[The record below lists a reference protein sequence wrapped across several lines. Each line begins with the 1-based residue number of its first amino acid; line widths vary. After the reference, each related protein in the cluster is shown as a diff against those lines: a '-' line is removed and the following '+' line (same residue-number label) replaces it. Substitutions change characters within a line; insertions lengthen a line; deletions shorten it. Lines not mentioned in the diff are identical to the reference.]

1 MWELSVVG
9 MLREVGKYRM
19 QVRAYML
26 CLGYSKGIFYYI
38 LKILTL
44 GCPASEESRT
54 ESDEE
59 LVAFSN
65 IGEIG
70 TRRYMIYTYLG

>member
-1 MWELSVVG
+1 MFRVFKRHFL
-9 MLREVGKYRM
+9 L
-19 QVRAYML
+19 
-26 CLGYSKGIFYYI
+26 YI
-38 LKILTL
+38 LKILML